1 MNLLIERIDNTI
13 QKKKLPWIRSG
24 RSVIVELCEDGR
36 KQRIRLKR
44 DKDIYVFYSMIHKGS
59 LIKGKR
65 LRREIA
71 YRAWRKNDMKDLITF
86 AFDDRDNLVGVIE
99 QPVLTLDYE
108 ELKLYIETLARECD
122 RFEYILTGDDAE

>member
-1 MNLLIERIDNTI
+1 
-13 QKKKLPWIRSG
+13 
-24 RSVIVELCEDGR
+24 
-36 KQRIRLKR
+36 
-44 DKDIYVFYSMIHKGS
+44 
-59 LIKGKR
+59 
-65 LRREIA
+65 
-71 YRAWRKNDMKDLITF
+71 MKDLITF